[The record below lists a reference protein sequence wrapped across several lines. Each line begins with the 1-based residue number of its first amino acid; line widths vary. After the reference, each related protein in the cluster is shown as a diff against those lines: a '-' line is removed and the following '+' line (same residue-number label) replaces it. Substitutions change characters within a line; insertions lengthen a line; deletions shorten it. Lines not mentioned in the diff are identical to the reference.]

1 MASAESKLEDLVCV
15 LEEAQAL
22 LDKHIDMVQDGDDMV
37 PNAYMVTSR
46 RIERALADVNQQ
58 LRTWAGVDAP
68 Q

>member
-1 MASAESKLEDLVCV
+1 MASAESQLEELVCV

-22 LDKHIDMVQDGDDMV
+22 LDRHADMDQAGDDMV
-37 PNAYMVTSR
+37 PNAYAVCSR
-46 RIERALADVNQQ
+46 RIEATLADVNQQ

>member
-1 MASAESKLEDLVCV
+1 MASAESQLEELVCV

-22 LDKHIDMVQDGDDMV
+22 LDRHGDLDQVGDDMV

-58 LRTWAGVDAP
+58 LRTWAGIDAP
-68 Q
+68 R